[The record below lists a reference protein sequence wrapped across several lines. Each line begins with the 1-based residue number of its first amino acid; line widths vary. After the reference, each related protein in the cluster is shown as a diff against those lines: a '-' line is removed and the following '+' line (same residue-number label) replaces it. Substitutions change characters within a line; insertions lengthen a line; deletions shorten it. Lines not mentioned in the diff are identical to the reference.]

1 MNILGMS
8 INQIAGVL
16 FLAGVVAAMI
26 AITTPNYT
34 SLTSSVW
41 DVPSDKSRLEMIA
54 AHSGAWRW
62 SSAWWAAGSV
72 FNVFGFG
79 LLSVILYR
87 DGEKILGEIA
97 MLCFTLGAIL
107 WLAAMAYRMGIEP
120 LVIDPADDA
129 NQLPEWF
136 KPVERWSLYMM
147 LFYLVLAYSAIGI
160 SGWALLRTDLTP
172 DWVGWFSLIF
182 GTGAALSMVMG
193 IPRLPGTD
201 YSIFGLPILPH
212 LPPFIMGFA
221 LLARA

>member
-1 MNILGMS
+1 VHILGMS

-26 AITTPNYT
+26 AITTPTYT

-41 DVPSDKSRLEMIA
+41 DVPSDKGRLQMIA

-79 LLSVILYR
+79 LLAVMFR
-87 DGEKILGEIA
+87 RNDENILGEIA
-97 MLCFTLGAIL
+97 MLCFALGAIL
-107 WLAAMAYRMGIEP
+107 WLAAMTYRMGLEP
-120 LVIDPADDA
+120 LVIELADDA
-129 NQLPEWF
+129 NELPEWF
-136 KPVERWSLYMM
+136 KPIEAWSLSMM
-147 LFYLVLAYSAIGI
+147 LFYLVLAYTAIGI
-160 SGWALLRTDLTP
+160 SGWAQLRSDLVP

-212 LPPFIMGFA
+212 LPPLIMGFA
-221 LLARA
+221 LLSRA